1 MVKEG
6 EIVVKRK
13 IDQMSIDELANWYF
27 SREMRKF
34 HQKPAEV
41 RIWRKHLIPIFEE
54 NIAELKKETEL
65 NNAEIVAKMDEML
78 DGLRAKQIQKISA
91 ELLQGEL
98 LKKR

>member
-1 MVKEG
+1 
-6 EIVVKRK
+6 VVKRK
-13 IDQMSIDELANWYF
+13 IDQMSVGELANWYF

-54 NIAELKKETEL
+54 KITELKEDTDL
-65 NNAEIVAKMDEML
+65 NNSEIVAKLDEML

-91 ELLQGEL
+91 ELLQGAL